1 MLDNL
6 DMKTI
11 VLGLFASLS
20 SYLFYGHIKMEARVE
35 AMDTRLYQ
43 AESELDDIW
52 AKYNEGSDK
61 EVAFL
66 VDYYESRA
74 AVRVLEEKAAELKQ
88 QIEKIEIK
96 LEGKKDK
103 DNLMAF

>member
-1 MLDNL
+1 MDNL

-11 VLGLFASLS
+11 MLAVLASLS

-35 AMDTRLYQ
+35 GIDVRLIQ
-43 AESELDDIW
+43 AESELDDVW
-52 AKYNEGSDK
+52 SKYNDGSDK

-74 AVRVLEEKAAELKQ
+74 SVRVLEEKTAEIKQ
-88 QIEKIEIK
+88 QMEK
-96 LEGKKDK
+96 LENKLDGKKDK
-103 DNLMAF
+103 DNLMAY